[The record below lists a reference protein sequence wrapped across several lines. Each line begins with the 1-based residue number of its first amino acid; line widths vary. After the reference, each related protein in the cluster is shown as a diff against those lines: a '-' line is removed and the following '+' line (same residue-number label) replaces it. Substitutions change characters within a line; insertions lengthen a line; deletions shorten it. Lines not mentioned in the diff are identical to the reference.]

1 MQERANWSRRVTAGI
16 RPAGNRVVDVTVVL
30 ACLALT
36 GFAVKTPW
44 SPLPGPVVAAV
55 GVLASAAMW
64 PRRQIPVVA
73 AVAGSIG
80 FALGGNPGTILV
92 GLYTGARYAPR
103 RQVWVCGLAACAGY
117 VGWSWLDRSGLL
129 WDDFVFAPLG
139 VGLVVLVG
147 IYLATRDALFD
158 ALREQARRGEV
169 ERLMREEQARAA
181 ERTRIAR
188 EMHDVLAHK
197 VSLIAL
203 YAGALELH
211 AGTDSRLQEGTAL
224 IRVTA
229 REALAELRDVLGVLR
244 DTADRSSGSDNSPS
258 AEPVDH
264 GFADLAALVDASVHA
279 GHPVELHES
288 AGPLPAATA
297 RVVYRVVQ
305 EGLTNAHRHAPDAL
319 TTVTVSRTDD
329 GSVTV
334 TVHNEPGAAPLD
346 LPGSGLGLVGLA
358 ERIRLVGGSLHAGP
372 IANEG
377 GWQLHAVVPWLESSP
392 GGMPAVDAEAATS
405 LRSADAG
412 TS

>member
-1 MQERANWSRRVTAGI
+1 MQERAVWSRHVTAGA
-16 RPAGNRVVDVTVVL
+16 RLAGDRGVDVAVVL

-36 GFAVKTPW
+36 AFAVKTPW
-44 SPLPGPVVAAV
+44 SPLPGPVVATA

-64 PRRQIPVVA
+64 PRRRAPLVA

-80 FALGGNPGTILV
+80 FALAGNPGTVLV

-103 RQVWVCGLAACAGY
+103 RKVWLCGVAACAGY
-117 VGWSWLDRSGLL
+117 VGWSWLDRQRLL

-139 VGLVVLVG
+139 VGLVILVG
-147 IYLATRDALFD
+147 MYLATRDALLD
-158 ALREQARRGEV
+158 ASREQTRRGEAD
-169 ERLMREEQARAA
+169 RSMREEQARAA

-211 AGTDSRLQEGTAL
+211 AGTDTRLKEGTAL

-244 DTADRSSGSDNSPS
+244 TTADQSPTSDGSASV
-258 AEPVDH
+258 EPVDYRL
-264 GFADLAALVDASVHA
+264 ADLTALVDASAHA

-305 EGLTNAHRHAPDAL
+305 EGLTNAHKHAPDAL
-319 TTVTVSRTDD
+319 TTVTVARADD
-329 GSVTV
+329 GGVTV
-334 TVHNEPGAAPLD
+334 TVHNDLGATPLD
-346 LPGSGLGLVGLA
+346 LPGSGVGLVGLA

-372 IANEG
+372 VTGEG
-377 GWQLHAVVPWLESSP
+377 GWQLRAVVPWLDS
-392 GGMPAVDAEAATS
+392 GAAGMQAVDARAAAS
-405 LRSADAG
+405 PRPADAG
-412 TS
+412 AS